1 MPQHFTYNIAE
12 ELRILLSCQETL
24 TREKECA
31 GQETLTKN
39 AFFGLFS
46 QKTFTRTLLLKKKI
60 ENNVPR
66 S

>member
-1 MPQHFTYNIAE
+1 MPQHFTYNYAE

-24 TREKECA
+24 TREKECV

-46 QKTFTRTLLLKKKI
+46 QKPLQERFYWKKI
-60 ENNVPR
+60 ENNVLR